1 MDALTIGRAARQAGV
16 NVETIRFYE
25 RRRLIKQPPKSGGF
39 RLYPPATIARVCFI
53 RRAQQVG
60 FSLRQIEELLSLKA
74 DPESDC
80 AHVRERAMAKVE
92 EVNRKIAELE
102 RVRSALEKVIAS
114 CPGHGA
120 LHSCSI
126 LEALDNEPQPQRA
139 SSPEDRTEE
148 RS

>member
-1 MDALTIGRAARQAGV
+1 VDALTIGRAAQQAGV

-25 RRRLIKQPPKSGGF
+25 RRGLIEQPPKGHGF
-39 RLYPPATIARVCFI
+39 RIYPPETVARICFI

-60 FSLRQIEELLSLKA
+60 FSLREIDELLSLRA
-74 DPESDC
+74 DPGSDC

-114 CPGHGA
+114 CPGRGA
-120 LHSCSI
+120 LQSCSI
-126 LEALDNEPQPQRA
+126 LEALEKEAQPEKPSRRQ
-139 SSPEDRTEE
+139 DGTEE
-148 RS
+148 TC